1 MEDEKNVNEEK
12 KLNDNVEQ
20 NVTPNVEENG
30 EKIQETSA
38 ETEKVEENK
47 NDEVTTEK
55 QEDSTEEKV
64 EDTKTT
70 SEESKAKS
78 SGIVE
83 WIKSNTKL
91 VAIIAAVIA
100 IIAVLGVIISNVTGS
115 PEKAIKG
122 YLSALSS
129 GNAKNLEKNLD
140 IKGIL
145 AYSDSYSYWS
155 GIDADKFLKAY
166 DKVEKDDVKKAKEN
180 LEELI
185 DQIREDKKDYSVKL
199 LEVKNQED
207 VKGIDNMYKVEIKA
221 RIKYKDSDGDKQDK
235 TDTFKF
241 IIYKNKVIYSSLY

>member
-20 NVTPNVEENG
+20 NVTPKAEENG
-30 EKIQETSA
+30 EKIQEKSA
-38 ETEKVEENK
+38 EPEKVEEN
-47 NDEVTTEK
+47 NEVKAEK
-55 QEDSTEEKV
+55 QAEDSNEAKV

-70 SEESKAKS
+70 SEEPKAKS
-78 SGIVE
+78 SGLVE

-100 IIAVLGVIISNVTGS
+100 IIAVLGIVISNVTGS

-122 YLSALSS
+122 YLSALSN
-129 GNAKNLEKNLD
+129 GDAKKLEKNMD
-140 IKGIL
+140 IKGVL

-166 DKVEKDDVKKAKEN
+166 DKVEKDDIKDAKEN

-185 DQIREDKKDYSVKL
+185 NLIREDKKDYNVKL
-199 LEVKNQED
+199 LEIKNQEE

-241 IIYKNKVIYSSLY
+241 IIYKNKVIYTTLY

>member
-20 NVTPNVEENG
+20 NVTPKAEENG
-30 EKIQETSA
+30 EKIQEKSA
-38 ETEKVEENK
+38 EP
-47 NDEVTTEK
+47 
-55 QEDSTEEKV
+55 EKV

-70 SEESKAKS
+70 SEEQKAKS
-78 SGIVE
+78 SGLVE

-100 IIAVLGVIISNVTGS
+100 IIAVLGIVISNVTGS

-122 YLSALSS
+122 YLSALSN
-129 GNAKNLEKNLD
+129 GDAKKLEKNMD
-140 IKGIL
+140 IKGVL

-166 DKVEKDDVKKAKEN
+166 DKVEKDDIKDAKEN

-185 DQIREDKKDYSVKL
+185 NLIREDKKDYNVKL
-199 LEVKNQED
+199 LEIKNQEE

-241 IIYKNKVIYSSLY
+241 IIYKNKVIYTTLY